1 MKEIDLM
8 IFDFDGT
15 LVSTG
20 ADLANAVNFT
30 LKSIGLNKRTEEEII
45 NFVGDG
51 VKKLIQR
58 ALGQGNGHRYEE
70 ALAIFSKYY
79 GEHLLDNT
87 ILYPAVENV
96 LNNFAKKP
104 KVILTNKRFSFTIAI
119 AQGLKI
125 DRHFV
130 EIIGEGSMPY
140 IKPDRRLVDELIN
153 KYNAAKEKTV
163 IIGDGINDI
172 ILARNSGILCCAF
185 LNGLGKRKELLAEKA
200 DYYCEDIGEINSL
213 FK

>member
-15 LVSTG
+15 LVSSG

-30 LKSIGLNKRTEEEII
+30 LKTIGLNKRTDEEII
-45 NFVGDG
+45 DFVGDG
-51 VKKLIQR
+51 VKKLMQR
-58 ALGQGNGHRYEE
+58 ALGQGNLHRYEE
-70 ALAIFSKYY
+70 AMVIFSQYY

-87 ILYPAVENV
+87 ILYPAIENV
-96 LNNFAKKP
+96 LKYFAEKL

-119 AQGLKI
+119 AKGLKI
-125 DRHFV
+125 DQHFV
-130 EIIGEGSMPY
+130 EIIGEGSTPY
-140 IKPDRRLVDELIN
+140 IKPDRCLVDWLLN
-153 KYNAAKEKTV
+153 KYNAAREKTV

-185 LNGLGKRKELLAEKA
+185 LNGLGKREDLLAEKA
-200 DYYCEDIGEINSL
+200 DYYCENILEINSL
-213 FK
+213 FY